1 MKDLVDRIAEAVL
14 YEGYILY
21 PYRPSALKNRQR
33 WNFGA
38 LCPRSYS
45 EAQDG
50 NELWS
55 SKTQCLAIASD
66 SATVDVKVC
75 FLHLVKRR
83 AARVTRTVADLCEC
97 TDADFEFVEV
107 LEVGCDRRYTWQEAI
122 GREFEFQHIAGAYAS
137 EEKHFEFQLNALE
150 SVEPVRGP
158 AGEIAGAFTREQ
170 NAIDG
175 SARVQ
180 IEKVRDSLLRIT
192 LHISNETDF
201 PAAFRASRD
210 EAMMHSLVSC
220 HAVLKIQNGEFVSL
234 LDPPEQFADFA
245 SACENVGAYPVLVG
259 EKGQRSTMLSSPVI
273 LYDYPKIAP
282 ESAGD
287 LFDGTEI
294 DEILTLRILAL
305 SEREK
310 TEMRQCD
317 ERARRILDRIEA
329 NPRHLSQLHG
339 TIRAVD

>member
-45 EAQDG
+45 ETQDG

-55 SKTQCLAIASD
+55 SKTQCLAIASG
-66 SATVDVKVC
+66 SATVDVKVR
-75 FLHLVKRR
+75 FLHLVNRR
-83 AARVTRTVADLCEC
+83 AARVTRTVADLRKCR
-97 TDADFEFVEV
+97 DADLEFVDV
-107 LEVGCDRRYTWQEAI
+107 LEVGSDRHYAWQEAI
-122 GREFEFQHIAGAYAS
+122 EREFELQHIAAVCAG
-137 EEKHFEFQLNALE
+137 EEKHFEFHLNA
-150 SVEPVRGP
+150 SQSMEPVRTPTGK
-158 AGEIAGAFTREQ
+158 IAGAFVRDQ
-170 NAIDG
+170 NALNG
-175 SARVQ
+175 CARVQ
-180 IEKVRDSLLRIT
+180 IEKIRDSLLRIT
-192 LHISNETDF
+192 LRISNETEF
-201 PAAFRASRD
+201 SAASCVSRD

-220 HAVLKIQNGEFVSL
+220 HTVLKIRNGEFISL
-234 LDPPEQFADFA
+234 LDPPQQFADFA

-259 EKGQRSTMLSSPVI
+259 EKGRRSTMLSSPVI
-273 LYDYPKIAP
+273 LYDYPEIAP

-294 DEILTLRILAL
+294 DEILTLRIMAL
-305 SEREK
+305 SETEK
-310 TEMRQCD
+310 AEMRQCD

-329 NPRHLSQLHG
+329 NPGHLSHLHG